1 MGAAAE
7 RAQAIDPLD
16 AIDAIVAAHRWATPD
31 TLKRLRTQH
40 GSADAAGYLRLL
52 GTIHVLDV
60 EKRAQLDQVQMQQI
74 VLPAF
79 QLLKKLGAG
88 GMGTVWLARMAG
100 VDEPLALK
108 VINARL
114 AVDADFLGRFH
125 RETKALAG
133 LRHPHIAAVIDSGGV
148 QDTHYLAM
156 EYINGPNL
164 GEMLKAHKAIPEA
177 YVLRIVRQVAEGLA
191 YVNGTCGLVHRDI
204 KPENILVKRLDE
216 AAMFPEDDI
225 AKLIDFG
232 LVKNANDDEHL
243 TQTGMTIGTPLYMS
257 PEQVRGEKLDG
268 RSDIYALGATM
279 YHLLTGTAPF
289 KGSSPGAIMSAHLT
303 EPVPDP
309 GDLVPSLSD
318 ATRRLVTVS
327 MAKSVD
333 DRFRGFD
340 ALVRAIDE
348 AEQAAQEKGGGM
360 KLLRKPL
367 VIAKKPTVTKKPGT
381 GPHDSGHAN
390 GERAVCLSERI
401 ARKHDENQRESARVQ
416 KESGRHAVARDS
428 GRLVAAKANGVP
440 AAHQALTERKEHHAP
455 QPAVNASASLEDSVN
470 LRPSEAVP
478 FTDALT
484 KPHEPPRSRSGALG
498 AAAAHPS
505 ALASPPSEQLK
516 RSAVYDVDPT
526 AATGFGIVPWTI
538 LALAILATLGF
549 AAFQL
554 IW

>member
-1 MGAAAE
+1 MSAAAE

-16 AIDAIVAAHRWATPD
+16 AIDAIVGAHRWATPD
-31 TLKRLRTQH
+31 TLQRLRSQH
-40 GSADAAGYLRLL
+40 GAGDAASYLRLL
-52 GTIHVLDV
+52 GTSHVLDS
-60 EKRAQLDQVQMQQI
+60 EKRAQLDQVQMQQN

-164 GEMLKAHKAIPEA
+164 GEMLKTHKAIPEA
-177 YVLRIVRQVAEGLA
+177 YVLRIIHQIAEGLA

-204 KPENILVKRLDE
+204 KPENILVKRLDD

-318 ATRRLVTVS
+318 ATRRLVTMA
-327 MAKSVD
+327 MAKNVD

-348 AEQAAQEKGGGM
+348 AEQAAHEKGGGM

-367 VIAKKPTVTKKPGT
+367 VIAKKPAATKKPGT
-381 GPHDSGHAN
+381 GPHDGSHPS
-390 GERAVCLSERI
+390 GERPAAELTERI
-401 ARKHDENQRESARVQ
+401 ARKHSESQRESGRLQ
-416 KESGRHAVARDS
+416 KSSGRFQVAKEH
-428 GRLVAAKANGVP
+428 GAP
-440 AAHQALTERKEHHAP
+440 APLQALTERQVRPAP
-455 QPAVNASASLEDSVN
+455 PAAITATASLEDSVN
-470 LRPSEAVP
+470 LRPSDAVAV
-478 FTDALT
+478 TNALT
-484 KPHEPPRSRSGALG
+484 KPHDPPRSRPGSSV
-498 AAAAHPS
+498 AAAAHPTPAPHPS
-505 ALASPPSEQLK
+505 PLATPPSDPHK

-526 AATGFGIVPWTI
+526 TATGFGIVPWTI

-554 IW
+554 LW

>member
-7 RAQAIDPLD
+7 RTQAIDPLD
-16 AIDAIVAAHRWATPD
+16 AIDAIVVAHRWATPA
-31 TLKRLRTQH
+31 TLQRLRSQH
-40 GSADAAGYLRLL
+40 GSADAASYLRLL
-52 GTIHVLDV
+52 GTSHVLDV

-204 KPENILVKRLDE
+204 KPENILVQRLDE

-279 YHLLTGTAPF
+279 YHLLTGSAPF

-309 GDLVPSLSD
+309 GELVPSLSD

-327 MAKSVD
+327 MAKDVD

-348 AEQAAQEKGGGM
+348 AEQAAHEKGGGM

-367 VIAKKPTVTKKPGT
+367 VIAKKPTANRKPGT
-381 GPHDSGHAN
+381 GPHDAGHAN
-390 GERAVCLSERI
+390 GERPVCVSERI
-401 ARKHDENQRESARVQ
+401 ARKHDEHQRESARVQ
-416 KESGRHAVARDS
+416 KESGRHAVPRESA
-428 GRLVAAKANGVP
+428 RLVAAKGDGMP
-440 AAHQALTERKEHHAP
+440 AHQALTERKEHHPP
-455 QPAVNASASLEDSVN
+455 QPAPNTTTSLEDSVN

-478 FTDALT
+478 FTEALT
-484 KPHEPPRSRSGALG
+484 KPHEPPRARSGALV

-505 ALASPPSEQLK
+505 PLASPASEQLK

-526 AATGFGIVPWTI
+526 VATGFGIVPWTI
-538 LALAILATLGF
+538 LALAILATVGF
-549 AAFQL
+549 AAYQL
-554 IW
+554 L

>member
-1 MGAAAE
+1 MSAAAE
-7 RAQAIDPLD
+7 RAPAIDPLD
-16 AIDAIVAAHRWATPD
+16 AIDAIVVAHRWAPTEQ
-31 TLKRLRTQH
+31 LQRLRSQNT
-40 GSADAAGYLRLL
+40 GADSARYLRLL
-52 GTIHVLDV
+52 SECHVLDS
-60 EKRAQLDQVQMQQI
+60 EKRAQLDQVQAQQLG
-74 VLPAF
+74 LPAF

-88 GMGTVWLARMAG
+88 GMGTVWLALMAG
-100 VDEPLALK
+100 HDEPLALK

-133 LRHPHIAAVIDSGGV
+133 LRHPHIAAVIDSGGAA
-148 QDTHYLAM
+148 DTHYLAM

-164 GEMLKAHKAIPEA
+164 GEMLKAHKAIPED

-216 AAMFPEDDI
+216 GAMFPEDDI

-309 GDLVPSLSD
+309 GELVPSLSD
-318 ATRRLVTVS
+318 ATRRVVTVAMS
-327 MAKSVD
+327 KSVD

-348 AEQAAQEKGGGM
+348 AAQAAHEKGGGM

-367 VIAKKPTVTKKPGT
+367 VIAKKPVATKKPGT
-381 GPHDSGHAN
+381 GPHDTGHVN
-390 GERAVCLSERI
+390 GERGTVNLSERI
-401 ARKHDENQRESARVQ
+401 ARKHDESR
-416 KESGRHAVARDS
+416 RDS
-428 GRLVAAKANGVP
+428 GRLKRTSGEFDFAKDNGP
-440 AAHQALTERKEHHAP
+440 ASSHQALTVRKEHQEP
-455 QPAVNASASLEDSVN
+455 SPPNLGGTSLEDSVN

-478 FTDALT
+478 ITNALT
-484 KPHEPPRSRSGALG
+484 KPRHEAPQARSGSSV
-498 AAAAHPS
+498 AAAPRTG
-505 ALASPPSEQLK
+505 PPSEPVK
-516 RSAVYDVDPT
+516 RSAVFDEDP
-526 AATGFGIVPWTI
+526 AANAGYGIVPWTI
-538 LALAILATLGF
+538 LALALLATAGF
-549 AAFQL
+549 AVFQL
-554 IW
+554 LW